1 MNRRRTVPL
10 RTVLIA
16 QFALVIAVA
25 IVALAVLMANW
36 RLPQAREQQAQEQ
49 RRAAGLAL
57 LRVETDLDL
66 AERTL
71 RFLARLSAED
81 RPAPTAASSLRLQ
94 AIASEAAFLGLYD
107 IAPDGHI
114 RRGATTVART
124 RPDLRGYD
132 LGNLPVLRAA
142 AQRDGVAWS
151 DQYLSP
157 VVGEPVVALALRT
170 EDGFWLAELSVDRLG
185 DSALGLQ
192 ALEGVHLLI
201 TDRAGEVI
209 RSPDPTDR
217 LHRRNLGHLPPLFDA
232 RLNGSAQGRLELAGL
247 RLEGYAL
254 QLPRLGW
261 VVFAGYPLE
270 VAESAARG
278 ALWVTAVVAGLAAL
292 AALGTVSVSS
302 AWVQRRLR
310 TSIRFAEAVARG
322 DYSQPL
328 PDSRIEELARL
339 EQGLADMVRQIR
351 QREQQLRSI
360 VDLGPTVAIQVYDRH
375 TRILDWNPASE
386 KILGFTRDQALG
398 RRPLELYY
406 TPEQQAQFEAIL
418 DELARSGGAYGP
430 FEGEVQTSRGERRW
444 IYSTTFPIPGPTA
457 DEPLFVCMD
466 IDITELKRLEE
477 ELRVLNASLE
487 EKVQHRTRS
496 LTEANERLQRA
507 LDELRQAQAQL
518 VQADKLA
525 ALGSLVA
532 GVAHELNTP
541 IGNALMAISTLR
553 ERAAGFA
560 QRLDAGVRRSDVARL
575 LEQIGTAEDIAER
588 NLHRASEL
596 LRSFKQVAV
605 DQTSTQ
611 RRIFDLR
618 ELVAELA
625 LTLQPTLKRT
635 PYRLDIDIPPGI
647 TLDSYPGPWG
657 QVLANLIQNA
667 IVHAFEGRDHGTI
680 SVTAAADDESVILTV
695 ADDGRGMEA
704 EVRARAFDPFFTTR
718 LGRGGSGL
726 GLHIVHNL
734 VTGMLGGHI
743 DLSSAPGCGTT
754 FHIRCPRIA
763 PRSPA
768 GENPNPDGRD
778 GAAADTRD

>member
-1 MNRRRTVPL
+1 MNRRRTVSL
-10 RTVLIA
+10 RAMLIA
-16 QFALVIAVA
+16 QFALVILVA
-25 IVALAVLMANW
+25 IAALAVLMMNW
-36 RLPQAREQQAQEQ
+36 RLPQVREQQAQEQ

-71 RFLARLSAED
+71 RFLARIAEEG
-81 RPAPTAASSLRLQ
+81 RPATTASLLQLQ
-94 AIASEAAFLGLYD
+94 AAASEAAFLGLYD
-107 IAPDGHI
+107 IAPDGRI
-114 RRGATTVART
+114 RRGITTVGQT
-124 RPDLRGYD
+124 QPDLVSYD

-142 AQRDGVAWS
+142 SERGGVAWS

-157 VVGEPVVALALRT
+157 VVGEPVVALAVRAA
-170 EDGFWLAELSVDRLG
+170 DGFWLAELSVDQLG
-185 DSALGLQ
+185 NSALGLQ

-201 TDRAGEVI
+201 VDSTGEVI
-209 RSPDPTDR
+209 RSPDPNDR
-217 LHRRNLGHLPPLFDA
+217 LYRRNLGHLPVLFDA
-232 RLNGSAQGRLELAGL
+232 RLNGNAQGRLDVAGL

-261 VVFAGYPLE
+261 VVFVGYPLE
-270 VAESAARG
+270 VAESAVRSL
-278 ALWVTAVVAGLAAL
+278 LWVSAVVAAL
-292 AALGTVSVSS
+292 AALTALASVSVSS

-310 TSIRFAEAVARG
+310 TSVHFAEAVARG
-322 DYSQPL
+322 DYSRPL

-339 EQGLADMVRQIR
+339 EQSLADMAHQIQ
-351 QREQQLRSI
+351 QREQQLRSV
-360 VDLGPTVAIQVYDRH
+360 VDLGPTVAIQVYDRQ

-386 KILGFTRDQALG
+386 KILGFTREQALG
-398 RRPLELYY
+398 RRPVDLYY
-406 TPEQQAQFEAIL
+406 TSEQQAQFETIL
-418 DELARSGGAYGP
+418 EELARSGGAYGP
-430 FEGEVQTSRGERRW
+430 FEGEIWTSHGERRW
-444 IYSTTFPIPGPTA
+444 IYSTTFPIPGPNA
-457 DEPLFVCMD
+457 EEPLFVCMD
-466 IDITELKRLEE
+466 IDITERKRLEE
-477 ELRVLNASLE
+477 ELRLLNTSLE
-487 EKVQHRTRS
+487 EKVRHRTRS
-496 LTEANERLQRA
+496 LTQANERLQQA

-541 IGNALMAISTLR
+541 IGNALMAITTLR
-553 ERAAGFA
+553 ERATGFA
-560 QRLDAGVRRSDVARL
+560 QRLDAGVRRSDAVRL
-575 LEQIGTAEDIAER
+575 LEQIGTAGDIAER
-588 NLHRASEL
+588 NLHRAAEL

-618 ELVAELA
+618 ELVAELV

-657 QVLANLIQNA
+657 QVMTNLIQNA

-680 SVTAAADDESVILTV
+680 GVKAVADDESVTLMV
-695 ADDGRGMEA
+695 VDDGCGMGA
-704 EVRARAFDPFFTTR
+704 EVQARAFDPFFTTR

-734 VTGMLGGHI
+734 VTGLLGGHI
-743 DLSSAPGCGTT
+743 DLSSAAGRGTT
-754 FHIRCPRIA
+754 FCIRCPRIA
-763 PRSPA
+763 PRTPA
-768 GENPNPDGRD
+768 GETGD
-778 GAAADTRD
+778 

>member
-1 MNRRRTVPL
+1 MNGRRTVSL
-10 RTVLIA
+10 RLVLIV

-25 IVALAVLMANW
+25 IAALAVLMVNW
-36 RLPQAREQQAQEQ
+36 RLPQVREQQAQEQ

-57 LRVETDLDL
+57 LRVQTDLEL

-71 RFLARLSAED
+71 RFVAHLAVGARSAAT
-81 RPAPTAASSLRLQ
+81 PASPLELQ
-94 AIASEAAFLGLYD
+94 AVANEAAFLGLYD
-107 IAPDGHI
+107 IALDGRI
-114 RRGATTVART
+114 RRGVTTVDRT
-124 RPDLRGYD
+124 RPDLRSYD
-132 LGNLPVLRAA
+132 LGNLPVLGAVT
-142 AQRDGVAWS
+142 QHGDLAWS

-157 VVGEPVVALALRT
+157 VVAEPVVAVAVRA

-192 ALEGVHLLI
+192 ALEGVHLVI
-201 TDRAGEVI
+201 VDRTGEVI
-209 RSPDPTDR
+209 RSPDPSDR
-217 LHRRNLGHLPPLFDA
+217 LYRRNLGHLPVLFDA
-232 RLNGSAQGRLELAGL
+232 RLNGSAQGRLDVAGL

-261 VVFAGYPLE
+261 VVFVGYPLE
-270 VAESAARG
+270 MAESAIRST
-278 ALWVTAVVAGLAAL
+278 LWVSTVVAGLAAL
-292 AALGTVSVSS
+292 TALGSVSISS

-310 TSIRFAEAVARG
+310 ASIRFAEAVARG

-328 PDSRIEELARL
+328 PNSRIEELARL
-339 EQGLADMVRQIR
+339 EQGLADMGRQIR

-360 VDLGPTVAIQVYDRH
+360 VELGPTVAIQVYDRQ
-375 TRILDWNPASE
+375 TRILEWNPASE

-398 RRPLELYY
+398 RRPADLYY
-406 TPEQQAQFEAIL
+406 SPQQQAQFEAL
-418 DELARSGGAYGP
+418 LERLARSGGAFGP
-430 FEGEVQTSRGERRW
+430 FEGEIRTSRGERRW
-444 IYSTTFPIPGPTA
+444 IYSTTFPIPGPTV
-457 DEPLFVCMD
+457 DEPLFVCMN

-487 EKVQHRTRS
+487 EKIHHRTRS

-507 LDELRQAQAQL
+507 LNELRLAQAQL

-541 IGNALMAISTLR
+541 IGNALMAVSTLR
-553 ERAAGFA
+553 QSVTDFA
-560 QRLDAGVRRSDVARL
+560 QRLDSGVRRSDVARL
-575 LEQIGTAEDIAER
+575 LEQIDTAEDIAER

-611 RRIFDLR
+611 RRTFDLR

-635 PYRLDIDIPPGI
+635 PYRLDIDIPSGI
-647 TLDSYPGPWG
+647 TLDSYPGPLG
-657 QVLANLIQNA
+657 QVLTNLIQNA
-667 IVHAFEGRDHGTI
+667 ILHGFEGRDQGTI
-680 SVTAAADDESVILTV
+680 GVKATADDTWVTLMV
-695 ADDGRGMEA
+695 ADDGRGMA
-704 EVRARAFDPFFTTR
+704 VEVQARAFDPFFTTR
-718 LGRGGSGL
+718 LGHGGSGL

-734 VTGMLGGHI
+734 VTGLLGGRI
-743 DLSSAPGCGTT
+743 DLTSAAGHGTT
-754 FHIRCPRIA
+754 FLIRCPRVA
-763 PRSPA
+763 PQNPA
-768 GENPNPDGRD
+768 S
-778 GAAADTRD
+778 DTQT